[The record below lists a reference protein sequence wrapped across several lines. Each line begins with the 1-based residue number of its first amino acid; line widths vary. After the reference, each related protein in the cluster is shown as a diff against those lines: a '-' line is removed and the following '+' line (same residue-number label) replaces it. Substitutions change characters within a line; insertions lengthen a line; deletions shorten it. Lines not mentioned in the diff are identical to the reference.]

1 MKRNILEEQD
11 SEREEKKDLEK
22 KHKDALRGNVLTIQ
36 KKRCKCTTIFWAVS
50 VGSNHKGGRTT
61 LKKHIKSF

>member
-22 KHKDALRGNVLTIQ
+22 KHKDALRGQRLNNSEEKV
-36 KKRCKCTTIFWAVS
+36 
-50 VGSNHKGGRTT
+50 
-61 LKKHIKSF
+61 